1 MKKEAF
7 SLIEILVVIIV
18 FTTAIIGMLITIN
31 NTVNSFTLA
40 TNRFVASNLTIEG
53 VENIRNKRD
62 NNLIERRAWND
73 DLHLGEADR
82 DSFLLNGIIF
92 TRIVT
97 IHDISGVNAIEIVSK
112 ITWLDREGKTEEE
125 KLVMRLF
132 EY

>member
-97 IHDISGVNAIEIVSK
+97 IYDISGVNAIEIVSK

>member
-53 VENIRNKRD
+53 IENIRNKRD

>member
-73 DLHLGEADR
+73 DLHLGEVDR

>member
-53 VENIRNKRD
+53 IENIRNKRD

-73 DLHLGEADR
+73 DLHLGEVDR